1 MTDLLIRI
9 MNLPAVVQKALALLL
24 FLVVFLIPV
33 CVAVIG
39 MGMIAD
45 IRADI
50 DDGKITLA
58 RFERLL
64 AVKQSE
70 NVDEPNQQKMHAEV
84 SASFLQGTGLSAI
97 QAELQARVNAIAGA
111 NIVDVPSIGG
121 TTTVSIDGLQLV
133 GVRATLQGAL
143 PAIQATMLALETSS
157 PPLII
162 REASMRSMAPLQED
176 GLTAP
181 ISLAADIA
189 VYGVAD
195 PKLELKDSGQ

>member
-9 MNLPAVVQKALALLL
+9 MNLPAMVQKAMALLL
-24 FLVVFLIPV
+24 LLVVFLLLV

-39 MGMIAD
+39 IGMIAD
-45 IRADI
+45 VRTDI
-50 DDGKITLA
+50 NDGKITLA

-64 AVKQSE
+64 AVKQSA
-70 NVDEPNQQKMHAEV
+70 NVDEPNQQKMRDEL

-121 TTTVSIDGLQLV
+121 TTTVSVDGVQLV

-162 REASMRSMAPLQED
+162 REASMRSMTPIQED

>member
-9 MNLPAVVQKALALLL
+9 MNLPTVVQKALALLVL
-24 FLVVFLIPV
+24 LVVFLIPV
-33 CVAVIG
+33 CLAVIG
-39 MGMIAD
+39 IGMIAD
-45 IRADI
+45 VRVDI

-58 RFERLL
+58 RVERLL
-64 AVKQSE
+64 AVKQSA
-70 NVDEPNQQKMHAEV
+70 NIDEPNQQKMRAEL

-121 TTTVSIDGLQLV
+121 TTTVSVDGVQLV

-143 PAIQATMLALETSS
+143 PAIQATLLALETSS

-162 REASMRSMAPLQED
+162 REASMRSMTPIQEN

>member
-9 MNLPAVVQKALALLL
+9 MNLPAVVQRAIALLL
-24 FLVVFLIPV
+24 LLVVLLIPM
-33 CVAVIG
+33 CVVVIG
-39 MGMIAD
+39 IGMITD
-45 IRADI
+45 VRADI
-50 DDGKITLA
+50 DDGRITLA

-64 AVKQSE
+64 AAKQPA
-70 NVDEPNQQKMHAEV
+70 NVDEPTQQRMREDL

-97 QAELQARVNAIAGA
+97 QAELQARVNVIAGA
-111 NIVDVPSIGG
+111 HLVDVPSIGG
-121 TTTVSIDGLQLV
+121 TTTVSVDGVQLV
-133 GVRATLQGAL
+133 GVRATMQGAL

-162 REASMRSMAPLQED
+162 REASMRSMTPIQEE